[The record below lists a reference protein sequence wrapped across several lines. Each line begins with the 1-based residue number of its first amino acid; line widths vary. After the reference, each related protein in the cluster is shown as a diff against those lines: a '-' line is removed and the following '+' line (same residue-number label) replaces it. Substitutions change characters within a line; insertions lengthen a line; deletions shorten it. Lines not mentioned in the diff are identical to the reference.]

1 MIVRTGIQTSTLP
14 ECQQAGSARIPRD
27 VSRRSQLGCCVL
39 NLRDVYEMEAV
50 CVSSG
55 EGGLGA
61 EDSLGVCSRGL
72 QCGRAEMNVRQMF
85 TRAAFVLPRL

>member
-1 MIVRTGIQTSTLP
+1 
-14 ECQQAGSARIPRD
+14 
-27 VSRRSQLGCCVL
+27 
-39 NLRDVYEMEAV
+39 MEAV